1 MDNRKVLEHYG
12 VDALLINSTNEFLTE
27 YSLLDENSRYKV
39 TKFSG
44 STGDALMTNDG
55 IFLFVDGRYHIQAD
69 LEVNHDLV
77 SVVKLQ
83 QNQSVNDEIVRYT
96 GKNRILGVFSKKNS
110 QARVEMLSKVLNIK
124 LLDDDIFT
132 PSHTQFTLETEE
144 VNGISPEAKVEG
156 IQSIM
161 DENEAILLTNAEDVS
176 YLFNLR
182 SYSIPYSSKIY
193 GKALITKY
201 EIELFTPDS
210 FDVLYDKLQEFQGK
224 IFIDKQTLNAFDFK
238 MISEKAVQM
247 KENPIRLMKA
257 VKSDIEIEHLKSAFA
272 RTDKT
277 LLAIRDFINNNN
289 NISEYDIAVELEKE
303 FYAHGATGL
312 SFKPIVAKDA
322 NSALAHYSK
331 SSKDE
336 IVTDGSLVLIDCGG
350 YYEQGLATD
359 CTRVFVKGEPT
370 ELQKEVYTT
379 VLRNFLACFHA
390 NDLTYGAEIDSL
402 ARFFFQKNL
411 ISGFVFNHGLGHGIG
426 ISVHEAP
433 PALNQGDAGKV
444 KLKDNMCFTIE
455 PGLYNQDCFGVRL
468 ENSCYKKDGKT
479 ESFTG
484 MPFEKK
490 LINFDDLNEQ
500 ERIWLDE
507 FGVI

>member
-27 YSLLDENSRYKV
+27 YSLLEENSRYKV
-39 TKFSG
+39 TDFSG
-44 STGDALMTNDG
+44 STGDALMTYDG

-69 LEVNHDLV
+69 LEVNHDIV
-77 SVVKLQ
+77 RVIKLQ
-83 QNQSVNDEIVRYT
+83 QNQSMNDEIIRYT
-96 GKNRILGVFSKKNS
+96 GKNRLLGVFSKKNS
-110 QARVEMLSKVLNIK
+110 QARVETLGKSLNIK

-132 PSHTQFTLETEE
+132 PSHADISLETEE
-144 VNGISPEAKVEG
+144 ISGISPEVKVEG
-156 IQSIM
+156 IQSVM
-161 DENEAILLTNAEDVS
+161 EDNEAILLTNSEDVS

-193 GKALITKY
+193 GKAFITKSD
-201 EIELFTPDS
+201 IELFTPDT
-210 FDVLYDKLQEFQGK
+210 FNVLYDKLQEFQGK
-224 IFIDKQTLNAFDFK
+224 IFIDKLTLNAFDYK

-247 KENPIRLMKA
+247 KENPIKLMKS

-277 LLAIRDFINNNN
+277 LLAVRDFINNNDK
-289 NISEYDIAVELEKE
+289 ISEYDIAVELEKE
-303 FYAHGATGL
+303 FYAHGALGL
-312 SFKPIVAKDA
+312 SFKPIVAKDK

-336 IVTDGSLVLIDCGG
+336 IISDGSLILIDCGG

-370 ELQKEVYTT
+370 NLQKEVYTT
-379 VLRNFLACFHA
+379 VLRNFLTCFHA
-390 NDLTYGAEIDSL
+390 NDLTCGAEIDSL

-433 PALNQGDAGKV
+433 PALNQGDFGKI
-444 KLKDNMCFTIE
+444 KLKNNMCFTIE
-455 PGLYNQDCFGVRL
+455 PGLYNQDYFGIRL

-479 ESFTG
+479 ESFTN

-490 LINFDDLNEQ
+490 LINYESLTEQ
-500 ERIWLDE
+500 ELKWLSE
-507 FGVI
+507 FEVL